1 MEEILLDEVD
11 QAFATFRE
19 KMEKYMDYLNYLET
33 QVRADRL
40 TEREKEILKK
50 HGRKKQGVKNERKGL

>member
-40 TEREKEILKK
+40 TEREKEMIRK
-50 HGRKKQGVKNERKGL
+50 HGKGKLGVKNK